1 MRQRIQLV
9 CQSSGYASGWTTQ
22 TSMGSGINSVITVLA
37 SSSTTALDCYWVLM
51 ESKINISF
59 VIGRTFIKNWL
70 CLYVSSIIYFTLT
83 LLLQCLE
90 DCLACRS
97 MQHISQDTAEQ
108 FLTLSQYPETMHK
121 KVTLIKYFRDYMSE
135 HLLKVSSMLL
145 CVVHSSSFIKI
156 FLAIFYDLFLTNFF
170 PGNFLKS
177 F

>member
-1 MRQRIQLV
+1 MFPL
-9 CQSSGYASGWTTQ
+9 
-22 TSMGSGINSVITVLA
+22 
-37 SSSTTALDCYWVLM
+37 
-51 ESKINISF
+51 
-59 VIGRTFIKNWL
+59 
-70 CLYVSSIIYFTLT
+70 YFTLT

-97 MQHISQDTAEQ
+97 MQHISQDMAEQ
-108 FLTLSQYPETMHK
+108 FLTLSRYPETMHK

-170 PGNFLKS
+170 HGNLFFIYLFK
-177 F
+177 

>member
-22 TSMGSGINSVITVLA
+22 TSTGLGINSVITVLA
-37 SSSTTALDCYWVLM
+37 SSSMTALDCYWELM

-70 CLYVSSIIYFTLT
+70 CLYMYISSIICFTLA

-97 MQHISQDTAEQ
+97 MQHISQDMAEQ
-108 FLTLSQYPETMHK
+108 FLTLSRYPETMHK

-145 CVVHSSSFIKI
+145 CVGHSSSFIKI
-156 FLAIFYDLFLTNFF
+156 FLAIFL
-170 PGNFLKS
+170 
-177 F
+177 

>member
-1 MRQRIQLV
+1 MAL
-9 CQSSGYASGWTTQ
+9 
-22 TSMGSGINSVITVLA
+22 GINSVITVLA
-37 SSSTTALDCYWVLM
+37 SSSTTALDCYWELM

-97 MQHISQDTAEQ
+97 MQHISQDMAEQ

-145 CVVHSSSFIKI
+145 CVGHSSSFIKI
-156 FLAIFYDLFLTNFF
+156 FWLYFMT
-170 PGNFLKS
+170 S